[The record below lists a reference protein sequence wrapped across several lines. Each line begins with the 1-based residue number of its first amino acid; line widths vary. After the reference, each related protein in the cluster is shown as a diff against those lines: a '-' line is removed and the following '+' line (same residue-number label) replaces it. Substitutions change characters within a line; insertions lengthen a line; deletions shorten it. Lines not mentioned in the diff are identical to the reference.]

1 MDRKSSLHLKVD
13 KWDSGFF
20 NVKISRLN
28 ISGKKPDKSLAEEIH
43 DVLKLAMREKIVFL
57 VIKLVSPNQVFE
69 KVIRGADFEECGE
82 SVELSLAYP
91 ASSAGENLGDHKVRL
106 FKAGDMGEVKNIARD
121 AFRLSYLY
129 RCGFAKRDIVDSYH
143 MQWIENLTKDKSTVV
158 FVIDVCS
165 KVAGF
170 IAMSVDRLKR
180 IGVIVL
186 IAVKEEYRGLNIGKS
201 LVQECI
207 EWGVSK
213 VKSIEVKTQKGNKN
227 ALSLY
232 EEMGFKV
239 VGTDKVFYK
248 RMI

>member
-28 ISGKKPDKSLAEEIH
+28 ISGKKPDKSLTKKMHELI
-43 DVLKLAMREKIVFL
+43 KLARRENIVFL
-57 VIKLVSPNQVFE
+57 VIKLVNPNQVFE

-91 ASSAGENLGDHKVRL
+91 ASSAGENLGNHKVRR

-129 RCGFAKRDIVDSYH
+129 KCGFAKRDIVDSYH

-170 IAMSVDRLKR
+170 IAMSVDRLKG

-207 EWGVSK
+207 EWGVSN
-213 VKSIEVKTQKGNKN
+213 VKSIEVKTQRNNKK

-232 EEMGFKV
+232 EKMGFKV
-239 VGTDKVFYK
+239 VSADKVFYK